1 MEVSDLFKSLL
12 SARET
17 TPVCLVYGSEY
28 AEDEQYEVVTW
39 EREPIVLQTQGH
51 VVIVPRYLAERF
63 EYDVDRLLELEGQLI

>member
-1 MEVSDLFKSLL
+1 MEAFDLFKSLL
-12 SARET
+12 SARES
-17 TPVCLVYGSEY
+17 TPVCLVYGGGC

-63 EYDVDRLLELEGQLI
+63 EYNVDRLLEFEGQLI